1 MNEKGWLDKCFCTFC
16 TDLKFI
22 LGGKHGLDKCI
33 SSFAPQL
40 HIERK
45 KFWNIKNLEKSRKS
59 RKSRKYKIYEKL
71 LKVKIK
77 KTFKSKNQKN

>member
-16 TDLKFI
+16 TYLKFI
-22 LGGKHGLDKCI
+22 LGGNHGLDKCI

-45 KFWNIKNLEKSRKS
+45 IFSNIKNLENLENIKN
-59 RKSRKYKIYEKL
+59 
-71 LKVKIK
+71 LK
-77 KTFKSKNQKN
+77 KN